1 MFCNRFSEE
10 SKKTRSLKKWIY
22 HHQKSEPFSIIILIL
37 MMKKEDYN
45 FDENGN
51 CILLNGTA
59 VSWEQVKNEG
69 MDAVSLYYKSK
80 NGKWIKFADD
90 EMD

>member
-1 MFCNRFSEE
+1 MDIPP
-10 SKKTRSLKKWIY
+10 SKIRAVFHYNIDFDD
-22 HHQKSEPFSIIILIL
+22 E
-37 MMKKEDYN
+37 KEDYN

>member
-1 MFCNRFSEE
+1 
-10 SKKTRSLKKWIY
+10 
-22 HHQKSEPFSIIILIL
+22 